1 MRFFWAPPESQLP
14 MLEGDATLNST
25 SMGLGDATLREASAS
40 ALGAQWEIGR
50 ATTAGG
56 SSGEGI
62 PEATGDG
69 ASRLAGG
76 APSGTARGVALGG
89 TLSGVME
96 GKSFAGGEAMDV
108 GAGLTTGCAGAR
120 CGAGVRLKSG
130 SCIEWR
136 RCGEYG

>member
-1 MRFFWAPPESQLP
+1 

-25 SMGLGDATLREASAS
+25 SMGLGDATLGEAPAS
-40 ALGAQWEIGR
+40 ALDAQRESGR
-50 ATTAGG
+50 AATAGG
-56 SSGEGI
+56 SVERGI
-62 PEATGDG
+62 LEATGDG

-89 TLSGVME
+89 TQSGAME

-108 GAGLTTGCAGAR
+108 GAGLAMGCAGAR
-120 CGAGVRLKSG
+120 RGAGVRLKSG

-136 RCGEYG
+136 WCGVYG